1 MDKLGYLSRINI
13 MEELPAEGLAEVG
26 RLAPMNTVPR
36 GTVISRPGHEREVVY
51 MLKEGRVRIYR
62 LSADGKEFTS
72 ALLGPGNIF
81 GQAGEFLL
89 GVGDSYAEAL
99 EDCVLCLLT
108 RADLER
114 LLEQYPRLARRMV
127 QVLSERLREAEEL
140 MGYLA
145 LADLRS
151 RLLYLLVKLAQEFGE
166 PAEPGWV
173 RIDADLTHQDLARMV
188 GATREAVSA
197 HLGSLS
203 REGLVQTG
211 RKQLT
216 VHLDECSAVLGRLS

>member
-1 MDKLGYLSRINI
+1 MDKLGYLARINI
-13 MEELPAEGLAEVG
+13 MEELPAEALAEVG
-26 RLAPMNTVPR
+26 RVAPMNTVPR
-36 GTVISRPGHEREVVY
+36 GTVICRPGHQREIVY
-51 MLKEGRVRIYR
+51 MLKEGRVRIYK
-62 LSADGKEFTS
+62 LNADGKEFTTT
-72 ALLGPGNIF
+72 LLGPGNIF
-81 GQAGEFLL
+81 GQAGEFVL
-89 GVGDSYAEAL
+89 GVGDSHAEAL

-166 PAEPGWV
+166 PVQSGWV
-173 RIDADLTHQDLARMV
+173 RISADLTHQDLARMV

-197 HLGSLS
+197 HLGSLM

-211 RKQLT
+211 RKEL
-216 VHLDECSAVLGRLS
+216 AVLVDKCAAALDGPS